1 MADPVT
7 IGGVAA
13 LVLSI
18 ASEEALKSTVGEAVK
33 DGYKALKER
42 IAHWAAADVDALERN
57 PRSTARRAVIAEA
70 VDALPERDQTV
81 VRALADELADALEK
95 NAAAGPVGFDIGTLE
110 AARVKLG
117 KVSVNEGI
125 GLRAKEVRASG
136 DFEVSEL
143 NVGRPPGKAEQ

>member
-33 DGYKALKER
+33 DAYKVLKQR
-42 IAHWAAADVDALERN
+42 IAHWASADVDALERN
-57 PRSTARRAVIAEA
+57 PGSTARRAVIAEA
-70 VDALPERDQTV
+70 VDALPESDQAA
-81 VRALADELADALEK
+81 VRALAGELADALKK

-143 NVGRPPGKAEQ
+143 DVGRPPGKAQQ